1 MMKLLVVVSTAAL
14 LQCAAVAAEEFSGDG
29 NLVDKACTKE
39 GGSLACGAACPS
51 GCTGEYCPAVMHYC
65 QGDGSC
71 GTNAAPECTV
81 VDARPSCSADGG
93 SLACGAACPSGCTDE
108 YCPAVM
114 HYCQG
119 DGSCGMN
126 AAPDCTVV
134 DGGENAAMTATGT
147 APLAIAVAVAAAAAM
162 FP

>member
-1 MMKLLVVVSTAAL
+1 MMKLLAVVSTAAL

-81 VDARPSCSADGG
+81 VD
-93 SLACGAACPSGCTDE
+93 
-108 YCPAVM
+108 
-114 HYCQG
+114 
-119 DGSCGMN
+119 
-126 AAPDCTVV
+126 
-134 DGGENAAMTATGT
+134 GGENAAMTATAT
-147 APLAIAVAVAAAAAM
+147 ASLAVAVAVAAAAAM